1 MMSDLSCSVL
11 VIGAGIAGWTAA
23 LRAIEHGVDVLVVD
37 KSPGEFGGGNTL
49 MTSGSLR
56 AAGKNL
62 KSAPQALYREVMKE
76 GVAYPELARAWAD
89 HCPASVDRLRGWGVE
104 LADGPAGGLLLE
116 PRTSI
121 SLSPVYKRDVGA
133 NILRKLKAS
142 FTKRGGRYAGNTEA
156 LRLLIRE
163 GCVSGVVAQSNRKSL
178 DIQSKATVLT
188 TGGFSANKVMV
199 VKYIGRHAHECKL
212 RGSPNDTG
220 DGLRMAM
227 EIGAKAVN
235 LSYFYGHLLSL
246 KALSDDRFWP
256 YPRLDSLVNEGILVD
271 RLGNRFV
278 DEGRGDVAVANE
290 LAKSD
295 DVKGAC
301 LIFDEEAWQGARS
314 DAPFPY
320 PKTPSANPWL
330 MENDGCLYKRKTAKE
345 LARAIDV
352 DGANLLRTLDSFNKA
367 SERRSFEGVLVP
379 RKGKTRPLRSP
390 LYGLKVVPGIT
401 FTMGGVLINGKA
413 EVLSQEEQ
421 PIKGLYAAGD
431 AIGGLMG
438 GYHGGYT
445 GGLCQAIVTGIIAG
459 ENTASFATGSVR
471 AG

>member
-1 MMSDLSCSVL
+1 M
-11 VIGAGIAGWTAA
+11 
-23 LRAIEHGVDVLVVD
+23 
-37 KSPGEFGGGNTL
+37 
-49 MTSGSLR
+49 
-56 AAGKNL
+56 
-62 KSAPQALYREVMKE
+62 
-76 GVAYPELARAWAD
+76 
-89 HCPASVDRLRGWGVE
+89 
-104 LADGPAGGLLLE
+104 
-116 PRTSI
+116 
-121 SLSPVYKRDVGA
+121 
-133 NILRKLKAS
+133 
-142 FTKRGGRYAGNTEA
+142 
-156 LRLLIRE
+156 
-163 GCVSGVVAQSNRKSL
+163 
-178 DIQSKATVLT
+178 
-188 TGGFSANKVMV
+188 
-199 VKYIGRHAHECKL
+199 
-212 RGSPNDTG
+212 
-220 DGLRMAM
+220 
-227 EIGAKAVN
+227 
-235 LSYFYGHLLSL
+235 
-246 KALSDDRFWP
+246 
-256 YPRLDSLVNEGILVD
+256 D

-278 DEGRGDVAVANE
+278 DEGRGNVAVANE

-330 MENDGCLYKRKTAKE
+330 MENDGCLYKRETAEE

-367 SERRSFEGVLVP
+367 SERGSFEGVLVP

-438 GYHGGYT
+438 GTHGGYT